1 MSLLNRRKDDPEK
14 PDKRKD
20 RREFRL
26 DKIIEKTQ
34 LMIAKAA
41 RWKWLAAVIGVA
53 LLFYLAFTAK
63 GCF

>member
-1 MSLLNRRKDDPEK
+1 LSLLNKRKDKSETS
-14 PDKRKD
+14 DKRKD